1 MLSDSNIDDAEISR
15 LKVWS
20 RLFAVPSVVL
30 AKRLVLKAP
39 EWDAIAKQILLLRL
53 IGREARRE
61 RRRGMYALEEINERS
76 MNRKITT
83 IAVTQ

>member
-1 MLSDSNIDDAEISR
+1 
-15 LKVWS
+15 
-20 RLFAVPSVVL
+20 
-30 AKRLVLKAP
+30 
-39 EWDAIAKQILLLRL
+39 LRL